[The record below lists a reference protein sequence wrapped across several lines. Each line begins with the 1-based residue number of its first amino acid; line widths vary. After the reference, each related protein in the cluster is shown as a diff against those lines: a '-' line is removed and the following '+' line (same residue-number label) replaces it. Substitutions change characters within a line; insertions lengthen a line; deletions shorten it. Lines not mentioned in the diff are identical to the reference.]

1 MLRNLQ
7 EKSKTIKKFD
17 CNVYLLIRN
26 SCKRCKY
33 QLICEESDLI
43 EEDYQSRQNKKLSN
57 VSIQEWQ
64 QDFYQKRVQ
73 KISER
78 N

>member
-7 EKSKTIKKFD
+7 EKSKTRKKFD

-33 QLICEESDLI
+33 QRICEESDLI
-43 EEDYQSRQNKKLSN
+43 EENYQSREDKELSN
-57 VSIQEWQ
+57 VSIQEWESNISK
-64 QDFYQKRVQ
+64 KR
-73 KISER
+73 I
-78 N
+78 